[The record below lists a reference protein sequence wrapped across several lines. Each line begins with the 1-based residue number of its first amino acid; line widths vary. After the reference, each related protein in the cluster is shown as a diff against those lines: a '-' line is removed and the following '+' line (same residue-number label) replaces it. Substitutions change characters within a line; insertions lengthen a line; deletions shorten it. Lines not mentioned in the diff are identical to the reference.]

1 MCVQHLEALFAELC
15 AQLQEANGL
24 EQKAGKRSKSKTDAG
39 AGAAAAAATAAPA
52 PAPAAAAPAPPAAA
66 AKAQVLLN
74 LLALLVQ
81 KCQYWHPYKE
91 TQVVLDAAPAHASPQ
106 QMRALI

>member
-1 MCVQHLEALFAELC
+1 VCVQHLEALFAELC

-39 AGAAAAAATAAPA
+39 AGAVVVAAAAP
-52 PAPAAAAPAPPAAA
+52 AAAPAPPAAA
-66 AKAQVLLN
+66 AKAQVVLS

-81 KCQYWHPYKE
+81 KCQYGHLYMKA
-91 TQVVLDAAPAHASPQ
+91 QVLLDAAPAHESPQ

>member
-1 MCVQHLEALFAELC
+1 VCAQHLEALFAELC

-39 AGAAAAAATAAPA
+39 AGAAAAAA
-52 PAPAAAAPAPPAAA
+52 AAAAASPPPPAAA
-66 AKAQVLLN
+66 AKAQVLLS

-81 KCQYWHPYKE
+81 KCQYGHLYKE
-91 TQVVLDAAPAHASPQ
+91 AHVALDAAPAHESPQ

>member
-1 MCVQHLEALFAELC
+1 VQHLEALFAELC

-39 AGAAAAAATAAPA
+39 AGAVATAAAAA
-52 PAPAAAAPAPPAAA
+52 PPPSSAAA
-66 AKAQVLLN
+66 AKAQVLLS

-81 KCQYWHPYKE
+81 KCQYGHLYKRR
-91 TQVVLDAAPAHASPQ
+91 H
-106 QMRALI
+106 MWC